1 MSDLRQNYNNAIEV
15 IYRMGQSTP
24 EGGDSL
30 TSKIVAYVH
39 SLEEFKRIIEREAAL
54 KLKYK
59 VVEPYSNYPVEDS
72 VELFYME
79 LESGI
84 KGKRLKLPYG
94 PIREL
99 YMRDIERYRRQGH
112 DWDYSCGEGGTGE
125 WKYTFNQVKFNSQVI
140 NNTQIVN
147 DYIELNLDVK
157 LKLLGLK

>member
-1 MSDLRQNYNNAIEV
+1 MEPRSLYLHSLEDLAYYSPKQDDRVRQHVANINN
-15 IYRMGQSTP
+15 
-24 EGGDSL
+24 
-30 TSKIVAYVH
+30 YVH

-84 KGKRLKLPYG
+84 KGKRLKLPYS

-99 YMRDIERYRRQGH
+99 YMRDIERYKRQGH

-157 LKLLGLK
+157 LKLL